1 MEVSMNSQ
9 KEHMRRCFAGLDNV
23 AVLGYVLDPDV
34 VSIWKAEALEVLF
47 ERGYLN
53 EPQYKKAVDMYT
65 KQDARKE
72 VKDVHGEKFLN
83 ELEREFNL
91 GTNNQQEEEFEGS
104 DESEEGRPEPTVRE
118 RLFNVLSSNI
128 TFWLAGFVDGII
140 AVLVYQYFTGA

>member
-1 MEVSMNSQ
+1 MNMNSQ
-9 KEHMRRCFAGLDNV
+9 KEHMRKCFADLDNV

-34 VSIWKAEALEVLF
+34 ISIWKAEALQVLL

-53 EPQYKKAVDMYT
+53 ESQYKKAVNMYT

-83 ELEREFNL
+83 ELEKEFNL
-91 GTNNQQEEEFEGS
+91 GTDDEQEEEL
-104 DESEEGRPEPTVRE
+104 EEGNEPEEERPESTVRE